1 MGDTNQIRP
10 TNLLVSG
17 TPYVDIRAMSPTV
30 DISDGTVSAV
40 AALAAAAAIGSPV
53 LIPPGTYL
61 IDSSCSCTASLI
73 MSGGKF
79 SVTSGATLTLTG
91 ALEARPVQLFA
102 GGGAVS
108 FTGNASIPEVY
119 PQWWGAKGDG
129 VTDDRA
135 AVQAAVDASA
145 GALGAAVVEFPG
157 GSYVLSGSVSVPEAR
172 ISFRGYGAKII
183 QTGSLPSFTKTG
195 YSYALFEGFW
205 FTGNGSGIKVLRNP
219 ALAQACDLRVRDCR
233 YEMDTG
239 VYGLWLEGSSEPF
252 ISDCDFKGSGSGVY
266 LKSTV
271 SPVIRNCQFRGVPY
285 TGKAIFYDGAHGYSS
300 GLVLDSCEIM
310 NYEYGVHAVGVDF
323 IHASANTID
332 FNKYSLDLNDIDGGA
347 FVGNYCGNNI
357 DVSSNIP
364 VLTLTSCTNMRFVG
378 NTFLSHPEVAG
389 RDAIKI
395 TGDSTRIFFIGN
407 EISYWTRYGIDCNA
421 SAPQMH
427 ISNNLFSASASGTNF
442 FADTGITDDGWIL
455 INDNI
460 VDGSKP
466 ATGLDFSRII
476 NNSGYRSENSG
487 EIYTDGINVNI
498 NVSHGLRGRPDSVL
512 ITSGSDVNAYVS
524 FVGASIFTITLA
536 SAAGVYP
543 IQWRAEKNKGS

>member
-1 MGDTNQIRP
+1 MEQI
-10 TNLLVSG
+10 LVKNIISQE
-17 TPYVDIRAMSPTV
+17 TPAIDIRCKAPTV
-30 DISDGTVSAV
+30 DLALGASSAV
-40 AALAAAAAIGSPV
+40 AALTAASAAGGPV
-53 LIPPGTYL
+53 LIPAGTYL
-61 IDSSCSCTASLI
+61 IDDDVTCSAPLI
-73 MSGGKF
+73 FAGGKF
-79 SVTSGATLTLTG
+79 SIASGKTLTINGPVQALPTQIFTGSGAVVLGYG
-91 ALEARPVQLFA
+91 AAA
-102 GGGAVS
+102 K
-108 FTGNASIPEVY
+108 VY

-129 VTDDRA
+129 VQDDRA

-145 GALGAAVVEFPG
+145 GTLGAAVVEFPG

-172 ISFRGYGAKII
+172 IIFRGYGAKII
-183 QTGSLPSFTKTG
+183 QTGSLPSFIKTG

-219 ALAQACDLRVRDCR
+219 VLAQACDLRVRDCR

-266 LKSTV
+266 LKLTV

-285 TGKAIFYDGAHGYSS
+285 TGKAIFYDGAHGYSA

-332 FNKYSLDLNDIDGGA
+332 FNKYSLELNDIDGGA
-347 FVGNYCGNNI
+347 FLGNYCGNNI

-364 VLTLTSCTNMRFVG
+364 VLTLTSCKNMRFVG

-395 TGDSTRIFFIGN
+395 TGGGYPIFFIGN
-407 EISYWTRYGIDCNA
+407 EISYWTRYGIECNA
-421 SAPQMH
+421 SAPQLH
-427 ISNNLFSASASGTNF
+427 ISNNLFSGSASGTNF
-442 FADTGITDDGWIL
+442 FAGTGITDDGHIL

-466 ATGLDFSRII
+466 ATGLTFSRII

-487 EIYTDGINVNI
+487 EIYTDGINTDI
-498 NVSHGLRGRPDSVL
+498 NVSHYLRGRPDSVL
-512 ITSGSDVNAYVS
+512 ITSGSDVPAYVS
-524 FVGASIFTITLA
+524 FVGTSTFTIKLA
-536 SAAGVYP
+536 SATGVYP
-543 IQWRAEKNKGS
+543 IHWRAEKNKGS